1 MSSSVCQLKMK
12 LHSPEHAMNTALITV
27 DSRRQLPLQTL
38 QSGQLLQVSPQ
49 CRGGLILRN
58 AHFAE
63 FVGPGAAVGCSFDI
77 RVNQVFPIGE
87 VQLVYP
93 ELVTLKQQA
102 YQRRRDYMRKQQE
115 LIAEPS
121 ALKRAHN
128 IYSFLHKLYG
138 ANVVANI
145 SNELLANLA
154 AVLPG
159 TIQSLRTLYA
169 ERSQSSTQGAANPAT
184 VG

>member
-1 MSSSVCQLKMK
+1 
-12 LHSPEHAMNTALITV
+12 MNTALITV

-58 AHFAE
+58 AHYAE
-63 FVGPGAAVGCSFDI
+63 FVGPGAAIGCSFDV
-77 RVNQVFPIGE
+77 RVNHVFPIGE

-93 ELVTLKQQA
+93 ELMTTKQQA
-102 YQRRRDYMRKQQE
+102 YQRRRDYIRKQQT

-128 IYSFLHKLYG
+128 IYGFLCKLYG
-138 ANVVANI
+138 AQIVASI
-145 SNELLANLA
+145 PAELLANLA

-159 TIQSLRTLYA
+159 TVQSLWNLYA
-169 ERSQSSTQGAANPAT
+169 ERSQSPITS
-184 VG
+184 

>member
-1 MSSSVCQLKMK
+1 MSSFACQLKMES
-12 LHSPEHAMNTALITV
+12 HSPEHVMNAALITV

-38 QSGQLLQVSPQ
+38 QSGQLLQISPQ

-77 RVNQVFPIGE
+77 RVTQVFPIGE
-87 VQLVYP
+87 VQLVHP
-93 ELVTLKQQA
+93 EQIATKQQA
-102 YQRRRDYMRKQQE
+102 YQRRHSYMRKQQE

-128 IYSFLHKLYG
+128 IYGFLCKHYG
-138 ANVVANI
+138 TKAVADI

-154 AVLPG
+154 AVLPS

-169 ERSQSSTQGAANPAT
+169 ERSQSTCNPAT
-184 VG
+184 VAAS